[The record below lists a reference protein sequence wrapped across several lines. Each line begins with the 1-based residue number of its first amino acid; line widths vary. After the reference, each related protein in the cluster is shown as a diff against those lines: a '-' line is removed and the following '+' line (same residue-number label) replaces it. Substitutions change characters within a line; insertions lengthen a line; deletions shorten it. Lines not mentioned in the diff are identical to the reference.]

1 MDANHLTP
9 RCGCTNRDGHSDER
23 EISLCPGFG
32 ESRHREGLDDID
44 PDLYSQLRL
53 LTLQEAGALTGPA
66 VESLAHYRTQR
77 TGPAFVRVKVATRG
91 SANDR
96 AAGHVRYTIQAL
108 LDWFAELAD
117 ETADWRA
124 R

>member
-1 MDANHLTP
+1 M
-9 RCGCTNRDGHSDER
+9 
-23 EISLCPGFG
+23 
-32 ESRHREGLDDID
+32 DDID

-53 LTLQEAGALTGPA
+53 LTPHEASALTGLS
-66 VESLAHYRTQR
+66 VKSLAHYRTQR
-77 TGPAFVRVKVATRG
+77 TGPAFIRVKGTTSG

-108 LDWFAELAD
+108 LDWYAELAD
-117 ETADWRA
+117 ETADWMA